1 MVISAEPPAPP
12 LPASDPAAAEGGA
25 DAAEGGAAAA
35 AEAASDTTTSS
46 ARRGA
51 LSSFPSS
58 TLKTWGSHRV
68 LRCAAVNRAGDAI
81 APAAS
86 RRSSSQ
92 QLDEVREDLLLG
104 LREVAAAGA
113 PPPTGGTGAAEEHEK
128 ESPEEATPRPRPRRA
143 RGRRRPATSP
153 SAAAAATVSPS
164 PSQRRLV
171 RADALDRPRFSAT
184 LSADEIEE
192 DVYAL
197 TGARPRRRPRRR
209 PHAVQRQL
217 DMLLPGAWLSEIT
230 AESYRVPDDR

>member
-12 LPASDPAAAEGGA
+12 LPSDPTAEGGA

-104 LREVAAAGA
+104 LREVAA
-113 PPPTGGTGAAEEHEK
+113 PPTGGAGAAEEEK
-128 ESPEEATPRPRPRRA
+128 ESPEATPRPRPRRA
-143 RGRRRPATSP
+143 RGRRRPACTSP
-153 SAAAAATVSPS
+153 STAAAATVSPS

>member
-12 LPASDPAAAEGGA
+12 LPSDPAAEGGA
-25 DAAEGGAAAA
+25 DAAEGGAAA
-35 AEAASDTTTSS
+35 EPASDTTTSS

-68 LRCAAVNRAGDAI
+68 LRCAAVNRAGDTI

-113 PPPTGGTGAAEEHEK
+113 PTGGTGAAEEEEEK
-128 ESPEEATPRPRPRRA
+128 ESPEATPRPRPRRA
-143 RGRRRPATSP
+143 RGRRRPAMPP
-153 SAAAAATVSPS
+153 STVAAATVSPS

-217 DMLLPGAWLSEIT
+217 DLLIPGAWLSEIT

>member
-12 LPASDPAAAEGGA
+12 LPSDPTAEGGA
-25 DAAEGGAAAA
+25 DAAEGGAGEA
-35 AEAASDTTTSS
+35 AEPASGTTTSS

-113 PPPTGGTGAAEEHEK
+113 PPPTGGTGAAEEEK
-128 ESPEEATPRPRPRRA
+128 EESPEATPRPRPRRA
-143 RGRRRPATSP
+143 RGRRRPACTSP
-153 SAAAAATVSPS
+153 STAAASPS